1 VGYVQVNHWKLIYLM
16 LVAVGF
22 APPAS
27 ATTPIY
33 RCKQNG
39 QTVLTDRPCDA
50 PPSGEVVISAA
61 SPNGEVTKS
70 ISALPTVVGDWQGQ
84 TQFQAGMNGVRVAE
98 AQSVVPLALTFSADG
113 KVTGS
118 SPDNG
123 CKVLGVWSPGSTPR
137 LFMLDVS
144 FNGCRYTKFDQ
155 RYSGSL
161 IATFPE
167 RMAQLSLVANT
178 LPLPGQAI
186 WRFDVGATLR
196 R

>member
-1 VGYVQVNHWKLIYLM
+1 MNR
-16 LVAVGF
+16 F
-22 APPAS
+22 
-27 ATTPIY
+27 
-33 RCKQNG
+33 RCQKDG
-39 QTVLTDRPCDA
+39 QTVLTDRPCDS
-50 PPSGEVVISAA
+50 PPSGDVVSTT

-70 ISALPTVVGDWQGQ
+70 ISALPTVVGDWRGQ
-84 TQFQAGMNGVRVAE
+84 THFQAGMNGVRVAE
-98 AQSVVPLALTFSADG
+98 AQSVVPLVLTFSADG

-144 FNGCRYTKFDQ
+144 LNSCVYSKFNQ
-155 RYSGSL
+155 RYSGSV
-161 IATFPE
+161 IATFQE
-167 RMAQLSLVANT
+167 RMAQLLLVANT
-178 LPLPGQAI
+178 LPLLGQAM

>member
-1 VGYVQVNHWKLIYLM
+1 MNHLNYAFFLCVM
-16 LVAVGF
+16 VAGL
-22 APPAS
+22 PAS
-27 ATTPIY
+27 ATTPVF
-33 RCKQNG
+33 RCQKDG
-39 QTVLTDRPCDA
+39 QTILTDRPCDS
-50 PPSGEVVISAA
+50 PPSGDLVSTTSA
-61 SPNGEVTKS
+61 NGEVTKS
-70 ISALPTVVGDWQGQ
+70 ISALPTVVGDWRGQ
-84 TQFQAGMNGVRVAE
+84 TQFQAATNGVWVAE
-98 AQSVVPLALTFSADG
+98 AQSVVPLVLTFSADG

-123 CKVLGVWSPGSTPR
+123 CKVLGVWSPGGTPR

-144 FNGCRYTKFDQ
+144 FNGCVYSRFNQ

-167 RMAQLSLVANT
+167 RMAQLSLIANT
-178 LPLPGQAI
+178 LPLPGQAM

>member
-1 VGYVQVNHWKLIYLM
+1 MSVYHLKWSLLFGVLIIAL
-16 LVAVGF
+16 
-22 APPAS
+22 PAS
-27 ATTPIY
+27 ATTPIF
-33 RCKQNG
+33 RCQKDG
-39 QTVLTDRPCDA
+39 QTILTDRPCDA
-50 PPSGEVVISAA
+50 PPAGGAEMSTT

-70 ISALPTVVGDWQGQ
+70 ITALPTVVGDWRGQ
-84 TQFQAGMNGVRVAE
+84 TQYQAATNGVRVAE
-98 AQSVVPLALTFSADG
+98 AHSVVPMLLSFSADG

-123 CKVLGVWSPGSTPR
+123 CKVLGVWSPGVTPR

-144 FNGCRYTKFDQ
+144 LNSCVYPKFNQ
-155 RYSGSL
+155 RYSGNL

-167 RMAQLSLVANT
+167 RMAQLSLIANT
-178 LPLPGQAI
+178 LPIPGQPL

>member
-1 VGYVQVNHWKLIYLM
+1 
-16 LVAVGF
+16 
-22 APPAS
+22 
-27 ATTPIY
+27 
-33 RCKQNG
+33 
-39 QTVLTDRPCDA
+39 
-50 PPSGEVVISAA
+50 
-61 SPNGEVTKS
+61 
-70 ISALPTVVGDWQGQ
+70 
-84 TQFQAGMNGVRVAE
+84 MNGVRVAE
-98 AQSVVPLALTFSADG
+98 AQSVVPLVLTFSADG

-123 CKVLGVWSPGSTPR
+123 CKVLGVWSPGATPR
-137 LFMLDVS
+137 VFMLDVS
-144 FNGCRYTKFDQ
+144 LNSCGYSKFNQ

-178 LPLPGQAI
+178 LPLPGQAF